1 MSLNVIEEKPISPA
15 QVRDILEKAN
25 EKGELNFKSLKLFE
39 YLNRTVTLKLEESD
53 ALVKEL
59 SDLGIIR
66 LTDTIIM
73 KIAEILPINKDIL
86 RNLLSSMNTTL
97 SDEDVEKIMDV
108 LKLYNT
114 Q

>member
-15 QVRDILEKAN
+15 EVRDILEKAN

-39 YLNRTVTLKLEESD
+39 YLNRTVTLKLEESN

-66 LTDTIIM
+66 LTDAIIM